1 MKYFGLVRGAA
12 VSLAALGMVAPQ
24 AQVYAQQGSNTNA
37 PVVVKSDAKLA
48 ADVVL
53 IEGSFAGRVVDHSG
67 TPLVDREVVVKQGDK
82 EVARVT
88 TNEKGVFTVKNVK
101 PGNYIASSGNTDG
114 NFRVWNEK
122 TAPASAKG
130 HALLVM
136 GQNGARGA
144 FGAVDPSL
152 LLLTAAVIASLIISA
167 IALGKIN
174 NLQDDVDKIPKSP

>member
-1 MKYFGLVRGAA
+1 MKFFGLVRGAA
-12 VSLAALGMVAPQ
+12 VGLAALGMVTPQ
-24 AQVYAQQGSNTNA
+24 TQVFAQQGETKA
-37 PVVVKSDAKLA
+37 PVTVKSDAKLA

-53 IEGSFAGRVVDHSG
+53 SEGNFAGRVVDHSG
-67 TPLVDREVVVKQGDK
+67 TPLVNKEVVVKQGGK

-101 PGNYIASSGNTDG
+101 PGNYVASSGNTDG

-122 TAPASAKG
+122 TAPESAKG

-152 LLLTAAVIASLIISA
+152 LLLTAGVIASVIISA

>member
-1 MKYFGLVRGAA
+1 MKLFGLVRGAA

-24 AQVYAQQGSNTNA
+24 AQVYAQQGSNNST

-53 IEGSFAGRVVDHSG
+53 SEGNFAGRVVDHSG
-67 TPLVDREVVVKQGDK
+67 TPLVNREVVIKQGGK
-82 EVARVT
+82 EVTRVK
-88 TNEKGVFTVKNVK
+88 TNEKGVFTVQNAK
-101 PGNYIASSGNTDG
+101 PGNYLASAGNTEG

-144 FGAVDPSL
+144 FGAVDPAL
-152 LLLTAAVIASLIISA
+152 LLITAAVITSVIISA
-167 IALGKIN
+167 VTLGKVN
-174 NLQDDVDKIPKSP
+174 DVQDDVDKIPKSP

>member
-1 MKYFGLVRGAA
+1 MKFFGLVRGAA
-12 VSLAALGMVAPQ
+12 VSLAALGMVMPQ
-24 AQVYAQQGSNTNA
+24 AQVFAQDGNA
-37 PVVVKSDAKLA
+37 AKSSIVTKSDAKLA

-53 IEGSFAGRVVDHSG
+53 IEGAFTGRVVDHTG
-67 TPLVDREVVVKQGDK
+67 TPLVDKEVVVKQSGK

-88 TNEKGVFTVKNVK
+88 TNEKGVFSVKNVK
-101 PGNYIASSGNTDG
+101 PGNYVASTGNTDG

-136 GQNGARGA
+136 GQNGARGQ
-144 FGAVDPSL
+144 FGAVDPTL
-152 LLLTAAVIASLIISA
+152 VLLTVAVIASVIISA

-174 NLQDDVDKIPKSP
+174 DLQDDVDQIPKSP

>member
-1 MKYFGLVRGAA
+1 MKLFGLVRGAA
-12 VSLAALGMVAPQ
+12 VSLAALGMVSPQ
-24 AQVYAQQGSNTNA
+24 AQVFAQQGDSA
-37 PVVVKSDAKLA
+37 KSQVIVKSDAKLA

-53 IEGSFAGRVVDHSG
+53 IEGNFAGRVVDHAG
-67 TPLVDREVVVKQGDK
+67 TPLVDREVVVKQSGK

-101 PGNYIASSGNTDG
+101 PGNYIASAGKTDG

-136 GQNGARGA
+136 GQNGERGA

-152 LLLTAAVIASLIISA
+152 LLLTAGVIAAVIIAA
-167 IALGKIN
+167 ITLGKVN
-174 NLQDDVDKIPKSP
+174 DLQDDVDQIPKSP

>member
-1 MKYFGLVRGAA
+1 MKFFGLVRGAA
-12 VSLAALGMVAPQ
+12 VSLAALGMATPQ
-24 AQVYAQQGSNTNA
+24 TQVFAQSGETKA
-37 PVVVKSDAKLA
+37 PVVVKNDAKLA

-53 IEGSFAGRVVDHSG
+53 VEGNFTGRVVDHSG
-67 TPLVDREVVVKQGDK
+67 TPLVNREVVVKQSGK

-88 TNEKGVFTVKNVK
+88 TNEKGVFSVKNVK
-101 PGNYIASSGNTDG
+101 PGNYLASSGNTDG
-114 NFRVWNEK
+114 SFRVWNEK

-136 GQNGARGA
+136 GENGARGG

-152 LLLTAAVIASLIISA
+152 LLLTVTVIASVIISA

-174 NLQDDVDKIPKSP
+174 DLQDDVDKIPKSP

>member
-1 MKYFGLVRGAA
+1 MKFSGLVRGAA
-12 VSLAALGMVAPQ
+12 VSLAALGMVMPQ
-24 AQVYAQQGSNTNA
+24 TQVFAQQGETKA
-37 PVVVKSDAKLA
+37 PVVVKNDAKLA

-53 IEGSFAGRVVDHSG
+53 VEGNFTGRVVDHTG
-67 TPLVDREVVVKQGDK
+67 TPLVNREVVVKQAGK
-82 EVARVT
+82 EVARVS
-88 TNEKGVFTVKNVK
+88 TNEKGVFSVKNAK

-136 GQNGARGA
+136 GENGARGA
-144 FGAVDPSL
+144 FGAVDPTL
-152 LLLTAAVIASLIISA
+152 VLLTVAVIASVIISA

-174 NLQDDVDKIPKSP
+174 DLQDDVDQIPKSP